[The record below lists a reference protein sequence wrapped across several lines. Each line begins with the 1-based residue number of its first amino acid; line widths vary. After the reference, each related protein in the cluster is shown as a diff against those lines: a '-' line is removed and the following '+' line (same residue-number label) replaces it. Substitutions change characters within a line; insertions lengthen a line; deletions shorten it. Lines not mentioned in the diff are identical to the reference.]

1 VEQAPLRR
9 FLQRIAET
17 QDEEISCT
25 DCFEALSPAV
35 DLEMAGTAVSRALPP
50 LWQHLQQCAVCREEY
65 EILRDLVRLE
75 ADGRRPTSD
84 LS

>member
-1 VEQAPLRR
+1 MEQAPLRR
-9 FLQRIAET
+9 FLQRIADT

-25 DCFEALSPAV
+25 DCFDALSAAV
-35 DLEMAGTAVSRALPP
+35 DLEMAGTAVSRALPR

-65 EILRDLVRLE
+65 ETLRDLVRLE
-75 ADGRRPTSD
+75 ADGRPPASE